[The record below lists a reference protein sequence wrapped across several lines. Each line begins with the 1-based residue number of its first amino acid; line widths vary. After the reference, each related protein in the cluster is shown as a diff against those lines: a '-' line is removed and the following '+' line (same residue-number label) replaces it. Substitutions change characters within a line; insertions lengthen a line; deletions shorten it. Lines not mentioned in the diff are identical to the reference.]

1 MGSLTKSRVTLSDIA
16 ERAGVSPATVSRVLN
31 GDARVNPARAARIN
45 KVIEELGYAPNRAA
59 RTLATGRTGL
69 VAAVI
74 DSNLNVFSDPF
85 WGIITTGVSRALQDS
100 GLQALLM
107 VRPLDSIDSQVL
119 GVLSPGHVDGAI
131 FFQLHN
137 DEVVKHLKN
146 MGLPCV
152 VVGRPDSAADLT
164 YVDSDNFGGAEL
176 ATGHLI
182 KRGCRTIATIAGD
195 VRLSSGRLRLD
206 GYRSALAAGGLIV
219 DEDLI
224 VTGDWTDE
232 SGESAMVDL
241 LNRRSDIDGVFVA
254 NDAMAIGALAVLDD
268 RGIDV
273 PNQVAVVGFDNMFAG
288 RIGRKQL
295 TTVQQ
300 DVEALGATAASMVI
314 EAIQGATPTSVIL
327 PTHLVV
333 RETA

>member
-1 MGSLTKSRVTLSDIA
+1 MSRSNVTLSDIA

-31 GDARVNPARAARIN
+31 GDSRVNPARVARIN

-85 WGIITTGVSRALQDS
+85 WGVITTGVSRALQDS
-100 GLQALLM
+100 NMQALLM
-107 VRPLDSIDSQVL
+107 VRPLNEVDPQVITML
-119 GVLSPGHVDGAI
+119 TPGHVDGAI

-137 DEVVKHLKN
+137 DDVVRRLQAL
-146 MGLPCV
+146 GLPCV
-152 VVGRPDSAADLT
+152 IVGRPDDAAAFP
-164 YVDSDNFGGAEL
+164 YVDSDNFGGAEI
-176 ATGHLI
+176 ATTHLI
-182 KRGCRTIATIAGD
+182 QRGCRTIATIAGN
-195 VRLSSGRLRLD
+195 VSLSAGRLRLD
-206 GYRSALAAGGLIV
+206 GYRSALSRAGIPV
-219 DEDLI
+219 EDSL
-224 VTGDWTDE
+224 VHVGDWTDE
-232 SGESAMVDL
+232 SGETAMAEL
-241 LNRRSDIDGVFVA
+241 LSRRPDIDGVFIA
-254 NDAMAIGALAVLDD
+254 NDSMAIGALAALDE
-268 RGIDV
+268 RGIDI
-273 PNQVAVVGFDNMFAG
+273 PNQVAVIGFDNMFAG
-288 RIGRKQL
+288 RLGRRQL

-314 EAIQGATPTSVIL
+314 EAIQGATPASVVL

>member
-1 MGSLTKSRVTLSDIA
+1 MSRSNVTLSDIA

-31 GDARVNPARAARIN
+31 GDSRVNPTRVARIN

-59 RTLATGRTGL
+59 RTLATGKTGL

-100 GLQALLM
+100 NMQALLM
-107 VRPLDSIDSQVL
+107 VRPLDHLDPQVITML
-119 GVLSPGHVDGAI
+119 TPGHVDGAI

-137 DEVVKHLKN
+137 DEVVKRLQT

-152 VVGRPDSAADLT
+152 IVGRPDDAQAFP

-176 ATGHLI
+176 ATNHLI
-182 KRGCRTIATIAGD
+182 KRGCTTIATIAGN
-195 VRLSSGRLRLD
+195 VSLSSGRLRLD
-206 GYRSALAAGGLIV
+206 GYKSALRRAEIEPQ
-219 DEDLI
+219 DDLI
-224 VTGDWTDE
+224 VLGDWTDE
-232 SGESAMVDL
+232 SGETAMYEL
-241 LNRRSDIDGVFVA
+241 LNRRSDIDGVFIA
-254 NDAMAIGALAVLDD
+254 NDAMAIGALAALDE
-268 RGIDV
+268 RGLDI
-273 PNQVAVVGFDNMFAG
+273 PGQVAVVGFDNMFAG
-288 RIGRKQL
+288 RIGRRQL

-314 EAIQGATPTSVIL
+314 EAIQGASPKSVIL

>member
-1 MGSLTKSRVTLSDIA
+1 MSRSNVTLSDIA

-31 GDARVNPARAARIN
+31 GDSRVNPARVARIN

-59 RTLATGRTGL
+59 RTLATGKTGL

-85 WGIITTGVSRALQDS
+85 WGVITTGVSRALQDS
-100 GLQALLM
+100 NMQALLM
-107 VRPLDSIDSQVL
+107 VRPLDESDPQVITML
-119 GVLSPGHVDGAI
+119 TPGHVDGAI

-137 DEVVKHLKN
+137 DEVVKRLQT

-152 VVGRPDSAADLT
+152 IVGRPDDAQAFP

-176 ATGHLI
+176 ATNHLI
-182 KRGCRTIATIAGD
+182 KRGCKTIATIAGN
-195 VRLSSGRLRLD
+195 VSLSSGRLRLD
-206 GYRSALAAGGLIV
+206 GYKSALQRAGIELH
-219 DEDLI
+219 DDLI
-224 VTGDWTDE
+224 VVGDWTDE
-232 SGESAMVDL
+232 SGEAAMDEL
-241 LNRRSDIDGVFVA
+241 LNRRSDVDGVFIA
-254 NDAMAIGALAVLDD
+254 NDAMAIGALAALDE
-268 RGIDV
+268 RGIDI
-273 PNQVAVVGFDNMFAG
+273 PGQVAVVGFDNMFAG
-288 RIGRKQL
+288 RIGRRQL

-314 EAIQGATPTSVIL
+314 EAIQGASPKSVIL